1 MVSLIRREET
11 ILWAH
16 AILTEENFNIVASEQ
31 DTLDLLML
39 MLTLFV
45 VGQARQHT
53 GGQGLKK
60 RTHSSGR
67 CTLLGG
73 AEPQRRQLCTLLGEA
88 LLAVDRTKT
97 INKLTPNGG
106 HSSAEWNHA
115 FQRSSHIIV
124 VRIRVD
130 VSKEEGCKQKA
141 VELSMQVTG
150 RLNHARLNFCR
161 NMM

>member
-39 MLTLFV
+39 MLTLFA

-60 RTHSSGR
+60 KTQARS
-67 CTLLGG
+67 
-73 AEPQRRQLCTLLGEA
+73 RRGDSFALC
-88 LLAVDRTKT
+88 
-97 INKLTPNGG
+97 
-106 HSSAEWNHA
+106 
-115 FQRSSHIIV
+115 
-124 VRIRVD
+124 
-130 VSKEEGCKQKA
+130 
-141 VELSMQVTG
+141 
-150 RLNHARLNFCR
+150 
-161 NMM
+161 